1 MNSKNSKKSLKYILN
16 DIKFDFYTPEDIEK
30 ISMKPLTTPQVYN
43 NLGLPEIGG
52 LSDPCMGVQAFDRNA
67 NCEICNQNNE
77 NCTGHFCHINLYAP
91 LYNPFMLNQILKLLN
106 IQCFNCHMLKINK
119 KDVLYLFIKIFLIKI
134 NLWKEAS
141 QIKTIMYESFGENT
155 DDFNKKILMFV
166 NENLNLNKDYFNNL
180 NFENNVNNDSK
191 DDSFEN
197 ENENI
202 KSKKKN
208 KKENEDLINLEK
220 MQKMIRKEKKK
231 LLKEIFIKIFERQEK
246 IIEKKPKIIYEQNVT
261 TTTLLKEFEKEF
273 WLSSKL
279 NKCSNCGATSK
290 KYKK

>member
-106 IQCFNCHMLKINK
+106 AQCFNCHMLKINK

-141 QIKTIMYESFGENT
+141 QIKEIMYESFGEST
-155 DDFNKKILMFV
+155 DNLNKKILMFV

-180 NFENNVNNDSK
+180 NFDSNNNDSK
-191 DDSFEN
+191 DDSFEKED
-197 ENENI
+197 ENM
-202 KSKKKN
+202 KN
-208 KKENEDLINLEK
+208 KINLEK
-220 MQKMIRKEKKK
+220 MQKMIKKEKKK
-231 LLKEIFIKIFERQEK
+231 KKKEIFIKIFERQEK

-273 WLSSKL
+273 WL
-279 NKCSNCGATSK
+279 
-290 KYKK
+290 